1 MIGIKKALNMLYRF
15 DVLDDEGDGDY
26 EIGWRFIEYI
36 CKDKHDPKTAKYLEN
51 FKVANYL
58 FQGFY
63 DFDNDENAEYSNKY
77 TFEVMELRKYGE
89 VDWGVYDCDYSE
101 DYDQDYSRTISSD
114 DSMNMCRKSCIEAI
128 MFLARI
134 GEGFCDFNSVINL
147 LREYYGNEYGY
158 LLRKFTTPWSGL
170 FASNNNTNNINNI
183 NNNSKKE
190 NNMSI
195 FGNLNINI
203 RTASITMTGELA
215 FRTSNGSYRSVNEAG
230 EFIEVEPSMLI
241 VKDANILM
249 PQFKTEPTAGDILIE
264 GEKIY
269 IMKDDETAFDLE
281 TGITAKKSVAKN
293 MFFKQ
298 AVVYRSMLKGMD
310 LTSIMPLIIMN
321 GGDFSAVMPML
332 MMSQMSGNAV
342 DMSSFASN
350 PLMMMAMMGGNQGGN
365 MMQSMMMMQ
374 MMQNGGFQLPTAPA
388 PAPTPAAKP
397 ATTRSTRA
405 KAK

>member
-1 MIGIKKALNMLYRF
+1 MIGIKKALDMLSQF
-15 DVLDDEGDGDY
+15 DVLADCSGDY
-26 EIGWRFIEYI
+26 EVSCRLIEYI
-36 CKDKHDPKTAKYLEN
+36 RDNKLDPITAKYLSN
-51 FKVANYL
+51 FNDSGYL

-63 DFDNDENAEYSNKY
+63 GMDDDEAEEYSNSY
-77 TFEVMELRKYGE
+77 TFYVEELRKFGE
-89 VDWGVYDCDYSE
+89 VEWGLYDCDYSE
-101 DYDQDYSRTISSD
+101 DYDHEYSRTIDSD
-114 DSMNMCRKSCIEAI
+114 DGLNKCRKACIEAI
-128 MFLARI
+128 MFLARL
-134 GEGFCDFNSVINL
+134 GEGFCDFNSVIKI
-147 LREYYGNEYGY
+147 LRDYYGNEYGY
-158 LLRKFTTPWSGL
+158 LLREFTTPWSGL
-170 FASNNNTNNINNI
+170 FASNNNTNNI

-321 GGDFSAVMPML
+321 GGDFSAIMPML
-332 MMSQMSGNAV
+332 MMSQMTGNAV
-342 DMSSFASN
+342 DTSSFASN

-388 PAPTPAAKP
+388 PAPAPAPAAKP

>member
-15 DVLDDEGDGDY
+15 DVLDDHGAGDY
-26 EIGWRFIEYI
+26 EFGWRFIEHI
-36 CKDKHDPKTAKYLEN
+36 KENDPKTAKYLEN
-51 FKVANYL
+51 FNESNYL
-58 FQGFY
+58 FQGFC
-63 DFDNDENAEYSNKY
+63 DFDHDENGDYSNKY
-77 TFEVMELRKYGE
+77 IFYVEELRKYGE

-101 DYDQDYSRTISSD
+101 DYDHDYSRTISSD
-114 DSMNMCRKSCIEAI
+114 DDGMNICRKACIEAI
-128 MFLARI
+128 MFLYRL
-134 GEGFCDFNSVINL
+134 GKGFCDFSSVISL

-158 LLRKFTTPWSGL
+158 LLREFTTPWSGL

-374 MMQNGGFQLPTAPA
+374 MMQNGGFQQPTAPA
-388 PAPTPAAKP
+388 PAPAPAAKP